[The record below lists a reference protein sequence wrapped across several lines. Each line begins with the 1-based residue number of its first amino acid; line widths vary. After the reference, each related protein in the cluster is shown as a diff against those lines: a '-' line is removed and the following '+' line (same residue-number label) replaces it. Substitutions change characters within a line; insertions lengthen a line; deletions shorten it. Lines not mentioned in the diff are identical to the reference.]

1 MALKKLKQEGYQI
14 LFVPMHGPFDQNAS
28 RDVVD
33 LMGEETY
40 MLPYK
45 MDIDEKI
52 SILSECS
59 LLIGMRLHALIFFGC
74 RENTDGWN
82 FIRSKNRFIFKTSE
96 STGYRKCGW
105 RLECRRSI

>member
-1 MALKKLKQEGYQI
+1 
-14 LFVPMHGPFDQNAS
+14 MHGPFDQNAS

-59 LLIGMRLHALIFFGC
+59 L
-74 RENTDGWN
+74 
-82 FIRSKNRFIFKTSE
+82 
-96 STGYRKCGW
+96 
-105 RLECRRSI
+105 

>member
-1 MALKKLKQEGYQI
+1 MVRLIE
-14 LFVPMHGPFDQNAS
+14 NAS

-52 SILSECS
+52 SILSECFS
-59 LLIGMRLHALIFFGC
+59 FNWYASSRPYFFGC

-105 RLECRRSI
+105 RLGVQKIYIKLRRGK

>member
-1 MALKKLKQEGYQI
+1 
-14 LFVPMHGPFDQNAS
+14 MHGPFDQNAS

-59 LLIGMRLHALIFFGC
+59 LLIGMRLHALIF
-74 RENTDGWN
+74 RL
-82 FIRSKNRFIFKTSE
+82 S
-96 STGYRKCGW
+96 RKHRW
-105 RLECRRSI
+105 LEFHTIQKSIHF

>member
-1 MALKKLKQEGYQI
+1 MATKHDLHGKIIAVSVRHWNAKEDYIKVSDCFKKLKQEGYQI

-59 LLIGMRLHALIFFGC
+59 L
-74 RENTDGWN
+74 
-82 FIRSKNRFIFKTSE
+82 
-96 STGYRKCGW
+96 
-105 RLECRRSI
+105 